1 MIEHLPSEA
10 SRPEPHGADFALTVE
25 GLTCQFKLRG
35 EDRTAI
41 SNVSFRV
48 RLGEFVGIVGETG
61 SGKSM
66 TLRSIL
72 RLLPPN
78 ARIISGSVRL
88 GDRDLLAV
96 PPREFR
102 QIRGA
107 RIGFIPQQPQSALN
121 PILRLDRQFRNVLRA
136 HAKAGSGE
144 ARDRAIE
151 ALRRVQIH
159 NPERVLASY
168 AHEISGGMAQ
178 RVVLAMVL
186 QMEPTLL
193 LADEPTTALDV
204 TVQREV
210 LDLISSLYRKANR
223 SVVLVTHD
231 LGVVAQYCDTMV
243 VLRGG
248 EVVESGPVAEVFA
261 HPAASYTRLL
271 VDAAGPGRLS

>member
-1 MIEHLPSEA
+1 MIEHLRPEA
-10 SRPEPHGADFALTVE
+10 SPGPYDAAGALTVE
-25 GLTCQFKLRG
+25 GLTCHFKLRG
-35 EDRTAI
+35 EERTAV
-41 SNVSFRV
+41 SNVSFTV

-61 SGKSM
+61 SGKSV
-66 TLRSIL
+66 TLRSVL

-78 ARIISGSVRL
+78 ARIVSGSVRL
-88 GDRDLLAV
+88 GDRDLLAAS
-96 PPREFR
+96 PRELR
-102 QIRGA
+102 QIRGS

-121 PILRLDRQFRNVLRA
+121 PIYRLDRQFRNVLRA
-136 HAKAGSGE
+136 HAKVRPGD

-159 NPERVLASY
+159 NPERVLGSY

-186 QMEPTLL
+186 QMEPALL

-248 EVVESGPVAEVFA
+248 TVVESGPVAEVFA
-261 HPAASYTRLL
+261 NPTAPYTRLL
-271 VDAAGPGRLS
+271 LDAAGPGRLP

>member
-1 MIEHLPSEA
+1 MIQDLRSEA
-10 SRPEPHGADFALTVE
+10 PGSGPGDPDVALTVE
-25 GLTCQFKLRG
+25 GLTCHFKLRG
-35 EDRTAI
+35 EDRTAV
-41 SNVSFRV
+41 SNVSFKV

-61 SGKSM
+61 SGKSV

-78 ARIISGSVRL
+78 GRIVSGSIRL
-88 GDRDLLAV
+88 GDRDLLATS
-96 PPREFR
+96 PRQFR

-107 RIGFIPQQPQSALN
+107 RIGFIPQQPQSSLN
-121 PILRLDRQFRNVLRA
+121 PILRLDRQFRNILRA
-136 HAKAGSGE
+136 HARVTSGE
-144 ARDRAIE
+144 ARGRAIE

-168 AHEISGGMAQ
+168 AHEMSGGMAQ

-210 LDLISSLYRKANR
+210 LDLISSLYRKVNR

-248 EVVESGPVAEVFA
+248 AVVESGPVADVFA
-261 HPAASYTRLL
+261 NPTAPYTRLL
-271 VDAAGPGRLS
+271 LDAAGPGRLP

>member
-1 MIEHLPSEA
+1 MTEHLRSEA
-10 SRPEPHGADFALTVE
+10 SRPGPHDANFALAVE
-25 GLTCQFKLRG
+25 GLTCHFKLRG

-41 SNVSFRV
+41 SNVSFTV

-61 SGKSM
+61 SGKSV

-78 ARIISGSVRL
+78 ARIVSGSVRL
-88 GDRDLLAV
+88 GDRDLLTAS
-96 PPREFR
+96 PREFR
-102 QIRGA
+102 QIRGS

-136 HAKAGSGE
+136 HAKVRSDE

-159 NPERVLASY
+159 NPERVLASF

-178 RVVLAMVL
+178 RVVLAIVL

-248 EVVESGPVAEVFA
+248 TVVESGPVAEVFA
-261 HPAASYTRLL
+261 NPTAPYTRLL
-271 VDAAGPGRLS
+271 LDAAGPGRLP

>member
-1 MIEHLPSEA
+1 VIEYPRSEA
-10 SRPEPHGADFALTVE
+10 SPPGPHDAEFALTVE
-25 GLTCQFKLRG
+25 GLTCHFKLRG
-35 EDRTAI
+35 EERTAI
-41 SNVSFRV
+41 SNVSFTV

-61 SGKSM
+61 SGKSV

-78 ARIISGSVRL
+78 GRIVSGSVRL
-88 GDRDLLAV
+88 GERDLLAAS
-96 PPREFR
+96 PREFR
-102 QIRGA
+102 QIRGS

-136 HAKAGSGE
+136 HAKVRSGE

-159 NPERVLASY
+159 NPERVLASF

-210 LDLISSLYRKANR
+210 LDLISSLYRQANR

-248 EVVESGPVAEVFA
+248 EVVESGPVADVFA
-261 HPAASYTRLL
+261 HPAAPYTRLL
-271 VDAAGPGRLS
+271 LEAAGPGRLA

>member
-1 MIEHLPSEA
+1 MIRHLPSEA
-10 SRPEPHGADFALTVE
+10 SPPGPHDAESALTVE
-25 GLTCQFKLRG
+25 GLTCHFKLRG
-35 EDRTAI
+35 EDKAAI
-41 SNVSFRV
+41 TNVSFTV
-48 RLGEFVGIVGETG
+48 RPGEFVGIVGETG
-61 SGKSM
+61 SGKSV
-66 TLRSIL
+66 TLRSVL

-78 ARIISGSVRL
+78 ARIVSGSVRL
-88 GDRDLLAV
+88 GDRDLLAA
-96 PPREFR
+96 PPKQFR
-102 QIRGA
+102 HIRGS

-121 PILRLDRQFRNVLRA
+121 PIYRLDRQFRNVLRA
-136 HAKAGSGE
+136 HVKVRPGE

-210 LDLISSLYRKANR
+210 LDLISSLYRQANR

-248 EVVESGPVAEVFA
+248 AVVESGPVADVFA
-261 HPAASYTRLL
+261 NPAAPYTRLL
-271 VDAAGPGRLS
+271 LDAAGTGRPA